1 MRATTRSVPYRTLTW
16 PRRTLNA
23 RPPASSAGGR
33 TARLRQLEVSDE
45 CSSHGRD
52 RRPGYVPGGG
62 VLLTGSPAAL
72 AADSQT
78 GCSTGALPTA
88 VLGSPGVKAQQRE
101 GVYLWHGPHGYSLR
115 FTHPGKARVIA
126 SGVVTVSRDVSQV
139 KRVALERDD
148 VVRVSDHGRALA
160 FRFTN
165 FGGLD
170 GVDFAAECSKT
181 VHVSLRIAT
190 REATPN
196 QVFLG
201 KDRTSPTS
209 VPFTIERAHD
219 TQPARIS

>member
-1 MRATTRSVPYRTLTW
+1 MNVL
-16 PRRTLNA
+16 
-23 RPPASSAGGR
+23 R
-33 TARLRQLEVSDE
+33 TAATAGLGTSLVA
-45 CSSHGRD
+45 
-52 RRPGYVPGGG
+52 G

-72 AADSQT
+72 AADSET
-78 GCSTGALPTA
+78 GCSTGALSTA
-88 VLGSPGVKAQQRE
+88 VLGNPGVKAQQHG

-115 FTHPGKARVIA
+115 FTHPGKARVIV
-126 SGVVTVSRDVSQV
+126 SGVITVSHDVSQV
-139 KRVALERDD
+139 KRVALEPDD
-148 VVRVSDHGRALA
+148 AARVRDHGRALA

-201 KDRTSPTS
+201 KGRTSPTS
-209 VPFTIERAHD
+209 VPFTIERSHD